1 MYSCN
6 QLLQALEA
14 GQCDAPLA
22 AVYTAGGLA
31 QARARALHVTQALAD
46 AFGPKEIGRAH
57 V

>member
-22 AVYTAGGLA
+22 AVYTTEGLT
-31 QARARALHVTQALAD
+31 QARARALLTHIIY
-46 AFGPKEIGRAH
+46 KEDI
-57 V
+57 